1 VRCWEIIDP
10 SGSTKNSIYN
20 VSGSSLLPTTFTILK
35 LPIMREKFLFQICH
49 YILLALLALNGCSTV
64 KDPNSR
70 NVLFEQV
77 EGAVDDIYQNVSSKY
92 YSGDLGDDRL
102 GIAVTAFQKSVAG
115 TELEADVN
123 KLVSK
128 VTEVSTLGSR
138 RPKKD
143 ALIKAA
149 KELVDAVAEVKKK
162 LK

>member
-1 VRCWEIIDP
+1 MRSKTLVIFR
-10 SGSTKNSIYN
+10 NSIH
-20 VSGSSLLPTTFTILK
+20 LA
-35 LPIMREKFLFQICH
+35 
-49 YILLALLALNGCSTV
+49 LLALVALNGCSTV

-77 EGAVDDIYQNVSSKY
+77 EGAVEDINQNVSSKY

-102 GIAVTAFQKSVAG
+102 GIVMSAFQKSVAG

-128 VTEVSTLGSR
+128 FTEVSTLGSK

-143 ALIKAA
+143 ALLRAV
-149 KELVDAVAEVKKK
+149 KELVDAVADIKKK
-162 LK
+162 LKK

>member
-1 VRCWEIIDP
+1 
-10 SGSTKNSIYN
+10 
-20 VSGSSLLPTTFTILK
+20 
-35 LPIMREKFLFQICH
+35 MRMKFLFRLCNC
-49 YILLALLALNGCSTV
+49 ILLGLVALNGCRNV
-64 KDPNSR
+64 KNPNSR

-77 EGAVDDIYQNVSSKY
+77 EGAVDDIHQNVSSKY

-102 GIAVTAFQKSVAG
+102 GIAVSAFQKSVAG

-143 ALIKAA
+143 ALLKAV
-149 KELVDAVAEVKKK
+149 KELVDAVADVKKK

>member
-1 VRCWEIIDP
+1 
-10 SGSTKNSIYN
+10 
-20 VSGSSLLPTTFTILK
+20 
-35 LPIMREKFLFQICH
+35 MRSKALFPLCTC
-49 YILLALLALNGCSTV
+49 ILLAIAAVSGCSTV

-77 EGAVDDIYQNVSSKY
+77 EGAVEDIHQNVASKY

-102 GIAVTAFQKSVAG
+102 GIAVSAFQKSVAG

-128 VTEVSTLGSR
+128 VTEVSTLGST

-143 ALIKAA
+143 ALLKAV
-149 KELVDAVAEVKKK
+149 KELVDAVADVKKK

>member
-1 VRCWEIIDP
+1 
-10 SGSTKNSIYN
+10 
-20 VSGSSLLPTTFTILK
+20 
-35 LPIMREKFLFQICH
+35 MRSKALFPLCTC
-49 YILLALLALNGCSTV
+49 ILLAIVAINGCSTV

-77 EGAVDDIYQNVSSKY
+77 EGAVEDIHQNVASKY

-102 GIAVTAFQKSVAG
+102 GIAVSAFQKSVAG

-128 VTEVSTLGSR
+128 VTEVSTLGST
-138 RPKKD
+138 RPKKE
-143 ALIKAA
+143 ALLKSV
-149 KELVDAVAEVKKK
+149 KELVDAVADVKKK

>member
-1 VRCWEIIDP
+1 MMGC
-10 SGSTKNSIYN
+10 GS
-20 VSGSSLLPTTFTILK
+20 
-35 LPIMREKFLFQICH
+35 
-49 YILLALLALNGCSTV
+49 V

-77 EGAVDDIYQNVSSKY
+77 EGAVEDINQNVSSKY

-102 GIAVTAFQKSVAG
+102 GIAVSAFQKSVAG

-128 VTEVSTLGSR
+128 VTEVSTLGST

-143 ALIKAA
+143 VLLKSV